1 MKTGILIFKDIDQ
14 LDCTGPFEVLSRVP
28 GMTIELIA
36 QTNDP
41 IRDMK
46 GLQLQPTLNYTEV
59 DQIDILVIPGGYGQ
73 FELMSHQP
81 TIEFLQRIYPKTKF
95 LMTVCTGTLLAGVAG
110 LLEGY
115 KATTH
120 WTAHHLLSH
129 LGITPIKERY
139 VVDRN
144 VVSTAGVT
152 GGIDGALILASLIAS
167 PEIAQQIQ
175 LYMEYDPKPPFDAGY
190 PSKAPQSVLDAVTN
204 NAQSITDKREV
215 ACRNYAKV
223 KGSLN

>member
-28 GMTIELIA
+28 NMTIDFIGHTKE
-36 QTNDP
+36 P

-46 GLQLQPTLNYTEV
+46 GLQLQPSV
-59 DQIDILVIPGGYGQ
+59 DYEEARDIDILVIPGGYGQ
-73 FELMSHQP
+73 YELMSHEP
-81 TIEFLQRIYPKTKF
+81 TIQFLQKIYPHTKF

-120 WTAHHLLSH
+120 WTSHHLLGY
-129 LGITPIKERY
+129 LGITPVKERY

-152 GGIDGALILASLIAS
+152 GGIDGALILASLVAG
-167 PEIAQQIQ
+167 PEVAQQIQ
-175 LYMEYDPKPPFDAGY
+175 LYMEYDPKPPFNSGY
-190 PSKAPQSVLDAVTN
+190 PSKAPKSVLDTVTN
-204 NAQSITDKREV
+204 NAKSITDKREI
-215 ACRNYAKV
+215 ACQNYAKH
-223 KGSLN
+223 K

>member
-1 MKTGILIFKDIDQ
+1 MKTGILIFNEIDQ

-28 GMTIELIA
+28 EMTIEFIGYSKE
-36 QTNDP
+36 P
-41 IRDMK
+41 VRDMK
-46 GLQLQPTLNYTEV
+46 GLQLLPTLTYQDV
-59 DQIDILVIPGGYGQ
+59 SSLDILVIPGGYGQ
-73 FELMSHQP
+73 YALMSHEP
-81 TIEFLQRIYPKTKF
+81 TIQFLQTICPTTKF

-120 WTAHHLLSH
+120 WTSHHLLKY

-152 GGIDGALILASLIAS
+152 GGIDGALILASLVSS

-175 LYMEYDPKPPFDAGY
+175 LYMEYDPEPPFDSGY
-190 PSKAPQSVLDAVTN
+190 PTKASKPVLETVTN
-204 NAQSITDKREV
+204 NAKSITDKREE
-215 ACRNYAKV
+215 ACKNYAKLR
-223 KGSLN
+223 GFSQ

>member
-28 GMTIELIA
+28 NMTIDFIGHTKE
-36 QTNDP
+36 P

-46 GLQLQPTLNYTEV
+46 GLQLQPSIDYAEAR
-59 DQIDILVIPGGYGQ
+59 DIDILVIPGGYGQ
-73 FELMSHQP
+73 YELMSHEP
-81 TIEFLQRIYPKTKF
+81 TIQFLQKIYPQTKF

-120 WTAHHLLSH
+120 WTSHHLLGY
-129 LGITPIKERY
+129 LGITPVKERY

-152 GGIDGALILASLIAS
+152 GGIDGALILASLVAG

-175 LYMEYDPKPPFDAGY
+175 LYMEYDPKPPFNSGY
-190 PSKAPQSVLDAVTN
+190 PSKAPKSVLDTVTN
-204 NAQSITDKREV
+204 NAKSITDKREI
-215 ACRNYAKV
+215 ACQNYAKL
-223 KGSLN
+223 KELG

>member
-28 GMTIELIA
+28 GMAVEFIA
-36 QTNDP
+36 YTKEV

-46 GLQLQPTLNYTEV
+46 GLQLQPTLTYAEV
-59 DQIDILVIPGGYGQ
+59 TDLNILVIPGGYGQ
-73 FELMSHQP
+73 YELMSHEP
-81 TIEFLQRIYPKTKF
+81 TIEFLQKIYPNINF

-120 WTAHHLLSH
+120 WTSHHLLRY
-129 LGITPIKERY
+129 LGIIPVQERY

-152 GGIDGALILASLIAS
+152 GGIDGALILASLISS
-167 PEIAQQIQ
+167 PEVAQQIQ
-175 LYMEYDPKPPFDAGY
+175 LYMEYDPQPPFNSGY
-190 PSKAPQSVLDAVTN
+190 PTKAPKPVLETVTN
-204 NAQSITDKREV
+204 NAKSITDKREI
-215 ACRNYAKV
+215 ACKNYAAL
-223 KGSLN
+223 KGFKF

>member
-28 GMTIELIA
+28 NMTIDFIGYTKE
-36 QTNDP
+36 P

-46 GLQLQPTLNYTEV
+46 GLQLQPSV
-59 DQIDILVIPGGYGQ
+59 DYEEARDIDILVIPGGYGQ
-73 FELMSHQP
+73 YELMSHEP
-81 TIEFLQRIYPKTKF
+81 TIQFLQKIYPHTKF

-120 WTAHHLLSH
+120 WTSHHLLGY
-129 LGITPIKERY
+129 LGITPVKERY

-152 GGIDGALILASLIAS
+152 GGIDGALILASLVAG
-167 PEIAQQIQ
+167 PEVAQQIQ
-175 LYMEYDPKPPFDAGY
+175 LYMEYDPKPPFNSGY
-190 PSKAPQSVLDAVTN
+190 PSKAPKSVLDTVTN
-204 NAQSITDKREV
+204 NAKSITDKREI
-215 ACRNYAKV
+215 ACQNYAKH
-223 KGSLN
+223 K

>member
-14 LDCTGPFEVLSRVP
+14 LDCTGPFEVLARVP
-28 GMTIELIA
+28 GMSIELIA

-46 GLQLQPTLNYTEV
+46 GLQLQPTLSYEEV
-59 DQIDILVIPGGYGQ
+59 DQLDILVIPGGYGQ
-73 FELMSHQP
+73 FELMSHKP
-81 TIEFLQRIYPKTKF
+81 TIEFLQRIYPQTKF

-120 WTAHHLLSH
+120 WTAHHLLAH

-152 GGIDGALILASLIAS
+152 GGIDGALILASLVAS

-175 LYMEYDPKPPFDAGY
+175 LYMEYDPKPPFDSGY
-190 PSKAPQSVLDAVTN
+190 PSKAPQSVLDTVTN
-204 NAQSITDKREV
+204 NAKSITDQREV
-215 ACRNYAKV
+215 VCKNYAKL
-223 KGSLN
+223 KGQ